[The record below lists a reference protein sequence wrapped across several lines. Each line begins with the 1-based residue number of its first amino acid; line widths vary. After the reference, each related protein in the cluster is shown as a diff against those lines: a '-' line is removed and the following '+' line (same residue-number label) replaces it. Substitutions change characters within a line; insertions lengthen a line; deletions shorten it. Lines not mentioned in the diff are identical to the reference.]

1 MLIQHLLISQVIIPA
16 CWIFAVA
23 ANLPPFLVT
32 KFDEKTRDCRLN
44 LPKDWMN
51 AANDISWLVLLACIP
66 FALMIGLYS
75 RVVYELWF
83 KPRDDL
89 EVVCRHKVITIHL
102 VSQKKINSSA
112 NSVTRVESN
121 QRRNVER
128 SSLAAFSWVDSF
140 SLRISFH
147 PCVVRC

>member
-51 AANDISWLVLLACIP
+51 VANDISWLVLLACIP

-89 EVVCRHKVITIHL
+89 EVVCRHKVIMI
-102 VSQKKINSSA
+102 
-112 NSVTRVESN
+112 
-121 QRRNVER
+121 
-128 SSLAAFSWVDSF
+128 
-140 SLRISFH
+140 
-147 PCVVRC
+147 

>member
-1 MLIQHLLISQVIIPA
+1 M
-16 CWIFAVA
+16 A

-51 AANDISWLVLLACIP
+51 AANDISWLVLLACTP

-89 EVVCRHKVITIHL
+89 EVVCRHKVIMI
-102 VSQKKINSSA
+102 
-112 NSVTRVESN
+112 
-121 QRRNVER
+121 
-128 SSLAAFSWVDSF
+128 
-140 SLRISFH
+140 
-147 PCVVRC
+147 